1 MKNLIS
7 KIKENR
13 LITISII
20 AVITIIAIISCKEKS
35 ETVKP
40 VRKNIIDAVFASGF
54 TINSDEYIVATKTEG
69 FILKSYVKEGDE
81 VEVGDLLFQLSGDVQ
96 SSQLD
101 NALAQYNDALLKAS
115 PESPQLI
122 SYKTQIK
129 QSQSQI
135 ELDKK
140 NYERYSE
147 LIKTSAV
154 SKLDFEKVK
163 LQYEASLSELAVLE
177 KTLEDYNNS
186 VRLNLENAESQLKI
200 QKEYYGD
207 YFIKASKKG
216 KVLNIF
222 KEQGEL
228 AKRGESLAKIGSG
241 KTIAKLFIAEED
253 INHINVGLSAKIAL
267 NTDKNNPVDAVV
279 SKIYPAFD
287 FAEQSFIL
295 EADFLNYNKRI
306 LANTQLQANI
316 IIAEKENALV
326 IPAQYL
332 SNNNKVTLS
341 DNSVVTVNVGIKSN
355 NWVEIIDGLNESN
368 SIKNSEL

>member
-7 KIKENR
+7 KIKDNR
-13 LITISII
+13 LIMISII

-147 LIKTSAV
+147 LIKTNAI
-154 SKLDFEKVK
+154 SKLDFEKAK
-163 LQYEASLSELAVLE
+163 LQYEASLSELEVLE

-228 AKRGESLAKIGSG
+228 AKKE
-241 KTIAKLFIAEED
+241 
-253 INHINVGLSAKIAL
+253 NHL
-267 NTDKNNPVDAVV
+267 PR
-279 SKIYPAFD
+279 
-287 FAEQSFIL
+287 L
-295 EADFLNYNKRI
+295 EAAKQLLNFLLLKKI
-306 LANTQLQANI
+306 LI
-316 IIAEKENALV
+316 ILKLD
-326 IPAQYL
+326 
-332 SNNNKVTLS
+332 KVQRSL
-341 DNSVVTVNVGIKSN
+341 
-355 NWVEIIDGLNESN
+355 
-368 SIKNSEL
+368 